1 MGKFNFFSRRVALAA
16 PADLVVAADAT
27 IKVKATPAND
37 WRCHCGSYLRD
48 AQILQDSLRG
58 D

>member
-16 PADLVVAADAT
+16 SVDAVVAADVA
-27 IKVKATPAND
+27 IQVKTTAAND
-37 WRCHCGSYLRD
+37 WRHHCGSYLRD
-48 AQILQDSLRG
+48 TQILQDSLRG